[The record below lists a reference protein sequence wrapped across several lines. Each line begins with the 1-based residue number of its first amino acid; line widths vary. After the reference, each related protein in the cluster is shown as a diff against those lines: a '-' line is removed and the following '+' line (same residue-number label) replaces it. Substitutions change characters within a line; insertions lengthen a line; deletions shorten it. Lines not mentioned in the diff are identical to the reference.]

1 MAFEDTAT
9 IPRDTGTLISDP
21 AAAISGSFRVQ
32 NLSANPVLIKAAA
45 TTTPPTDWSGAI
57 QLMHNDPIS
66 GTMAELFPN
75 QPSSGYLHAISHS
88 LPGMVSISHG

>member
-9 IPRDTGTLISDP
+9 ITRDTGTLISDP
-21 AAAISGSFRVQ
+21 ASAISGRFRVQ

-57 QLMHNDPIS
+57 QLMHNDPITGS
-66 GTMAELFPN
+66 MAELFPS
-75 QPSSGYLHAISHS
+75 QPLSGYLHAMSYS
-88 LPGMVSISHG
+88 LPGMVSVDHG